1 MWPPSGTTLHFCID
15 SFVAASLTTGGYLW
29 GMEIFPSMDLVA
41 QPDNSLL
48 AEQVVEPHP
57 EKRLLVIYDSN
68 LPFLERV
75 LGAAGYKNP
84 KDELHLIRHESG
96 EEPFDLASLLGR
108 LEVSEVIL
116 FGQELAGLGLHF
128 QIARYAP
135 VRIADRLFMV
145 CESVEKISSAK
156 EKGNNQPA
164 AALWKGIKAAFLKE
178 KPAEG

>member
-1 MWPPSGTTLHFCID
+1 
-15 SFVAASLTTGGYLW
+15 
-29 GMEIFPSMDLVA
+29 MDLIA

-57 EKRLLVIYDSN
+57 EKRLVVIYDSN

-84 KDELHLIRHESG
+84 TDELHLIRHERG
-96 EEPFDLASLLGR
+96 DEPFDLASLLGR
-108 LEVSEVIL
+108 LQVSEVIC
-116 FGQELAGLGLHF
+116 FGQELASLGLHF
-128 QIARYAP
+128 QIAEYAT
-135 VRIADRLFMV
+135 VRIADRLFMI
-145 CESVEKISSAK
+145 CGSVEKISSEK

-164 AALWKGIKAAFLKE
+164 AALWKGIKAGFMKE